1 MKRGFG
7 TQLCNHL
14 PSLAL
19 KCPLDD
25 LQLRIQVSNPG
36 TSIFS
41 ARCQTPAAPA
51 SAPCISE
58 VSTHCPLPVSSRARS
73 AAAMPSDALKNAPRL
88 GHCEATNRDRKE
100 HTAEIQSLMRK
111 AY

>member
-58 VSTHCPLPVSSRARS
+58 VSTHCPLPVRSRARS
-73 AAAMPSDALKNAPRL
+73 AAAMPSDALQNTPRAWHRL
-88 GHCEATNRDRKE
+88 EEPRCGKE
-100 HTAEIQSLMRK
+100 VVRS
-111 AY
+111 